1 MKNLKVGLGQG
12 LQEEN
17 EEAGQSAIT
26 NTIQTLQAISKMT
39 IVAVSLLAQ
48 VSTSIIKGLTVVEA
62 EVAVQE
68 LSRCQNLK
76 VH

>member
-26 NTIQTLQAISKMT
+26 NMTQIPQAISKMT
-39 IVAVSLLAQ
+39 IVAVSLLVQ
-48 VSTSIIKGLTVVEA
+48 VSTSIIKDLTVVEVE
-62 EVAVQE
+62 EVVQE
-68 LSRCQNLK
+68 HLKCQISK

>member
-12 LQEEN
+12 PQEGN

-39 IVAVSLLAQ
+39 IVAVTLLVQ
-48 VSTSIIKGLTVVEA
+48 VSTSIIKDLTVVEVG
-62 EVAVQE
+62 EVVKE
-68 LSRCQNLK
+68 HSRCQTLK